1 MSLNDET
8 VIADALR
15 NKNLW
20 FVVGLS
26 ANTSRAAHGV
36 AATLLHAGKTV
47 VAIHPRVEPVLGVPA
62 YPTIAAAAASY
73 GPPDV
78 VDVFVNSR
86 SVGPIV
92 DEAVAAGAKVVWLQ
106 LGVIDHAAAQRASN
120 AGVDVVMDRCP
131 AIELPRLGPRR
142 NDP

>member
-1 MSLNDET
+1 MSINDET
-8 VIADALR
+8 VIADALH
-15 NKNLW
+15 NDKVW

-26 ANTSRAAHGV
+26 TNTKRAAYGV
-36 AATLLHAGKTV
+36 AATLLRAGKTV

-62 YPTIAAAAASY
+62 YPTIAAAAASC

-78 VDVFVNSR
+78 VDVFVNSQLA
-86 SVGPIV
+86 GPIV
-92 DEAVAAGAKVVWLQ
+92 DEAIAAGAKVVWLQ
-106 LGVIDHAAAQRASN
+106 LGVINNEAARRALA